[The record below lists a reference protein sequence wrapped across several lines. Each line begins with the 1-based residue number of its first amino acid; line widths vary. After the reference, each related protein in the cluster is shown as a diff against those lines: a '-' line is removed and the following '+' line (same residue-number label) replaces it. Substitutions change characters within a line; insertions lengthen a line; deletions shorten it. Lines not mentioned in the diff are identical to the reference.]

1 MDITG
6 NSIRNFNIFSRQI
19 YNLIFNEFCFKQ
31 KNHFFLL
38 ILSGAI
44 LRFYN
49 INFDNLW
56 YDEIIS
62 FWVANPKY
70 SFEESLIFHKKIE
83 IAPYA
88 FNLILKYYYTILV
101 MKLTMPDICSFF

>member
-1 MDITG
+1 MSFVLNKKTI
-6 NSIRNFNIFSRQI
+6 
-19 YNLIFNEFCFKQ
+19 
-31 KNHFFLL
+31 FFLL

-88 FNLILKYYYTILV
+88 FNLILKYYYTIFGYEVNYARYLPAFFSL
-101 MKLTMPDICSFF
+101 LTWLKVKFELFFLWEEGSF